1 MYNPHDTGNKEL
13 VDPVCQSEKIFE
25 SLSLNP
31 MKDLPTDVQV
41 SVFSEAV
48 FSDGKSTVLPLV
60 EKLQAIKDLL
70 EEEITKQD
78 KTSKDAS
85 EASKKKKHGENV
97 KIPKV
102 ESFNPKAF
110 WRNTLF
116 KDLEDLISKIFG
128 FRNVEIH
135 PYIERYN
142 SKDKIFESRIMN
154 CEIYHQDRYP
164 IEGLV
169 SDKGFY
175 DKSKSL
181 VMQVHVSLG
190 LIRALTAEEILAV
203 LLHEFGHSVDPA
215 LVDIKYI
222 ETNILSKYLT
232 DRKNAINRNEKK
244 FMEKHKMS
252 ATACLFLIYI
262 LIGFCGIIT
271 IGISRL
277 IELIVRKVG
286 GEKKFQEKKLNKIRK
301 LIESDKDIFNRQNS
315 SEAFA
320 DNFARMYGFGP
331 QLATALKKM
340 TSEQDGHIKSRYK
353 KERQRQECILY
364 ITQCLINDV
373 HKTDIHRIRNLINE
387 YKTDIADPNISSIT
401 KKQLEEDL
409 AELEKVLDEYLH
421 NFSEFQNRVN
431 QVINEELSKVELPE
445 SEKEDTKSP
454 EEKKEEAI
462 KEGFIF
468 FDESYDVFEE
478 KHPLQEKME
487 KKCPLDH
494 GDRSEIDKKFG
505 KSKACSWAKDK
516 DGYFCYTHRCR
527 SKSYPSINDI
537 PQKDVDFVRSTS

>member
-1 MYNPHDTGNKEL
+1 MTMYNPHNVNSK
-13 VDPVCQSEKIFE
+13 DPVNPTSQIERIFE
-25 SLSLNP
+25 SLSLDP
-31 MKDLPTDVQV
+31 MKDLPMNDQNKM
-41 SVFSEAV
+41 FAEAV
-48 FSDGKSTVLPLV
+48 FSDGRSTVLPLV
-60 EKLQAIKDLL
+60 EKLQTIKDLL

-78 KTSKDAS
+78 NTSKAAE
-85 EASKKKKHGENV
+85 EASKKKKQGEQV

-116 KDLEDLISKIFG
+116 KELEDLISKIFG

-142 SKDKIFESRIMN
+142 SKSKIFESRIMN

-164 IEGLV
+164 IDGLV

-181 VMQVHVSLG
+181 VMQVHMSLG
-190 LIRALTAEEILAV
+190 LIRALSAEEILAV

-232 DRKNAINRNEKK
+232 DRKNAINRSEKK
-244 FMEKHKMS
+244 FIDKHKVS
-252 ATACLFLIYI
+252 ATTCLL
-262 LIGFCGIIT
+262 LIGIIGM
-271 IGISRL
+271 GISKL
-277 IELIVRKVG
+277 IELIVRKIG
-286 GEKKFQEKKLNKIRK
+286 GEEKYQEKKLNKIRK
-301 LIESDKDIFNRQNS
+301 QIESDKDIFNRQNS

-340 TSEQDGHIKSRYK
+340 TAEQDGRIKSRYK
-353 KERQRQECILY
+353 KECQRQECILY
-364 ITQCLINDV
+364 ITKCLIDDV

-387 YKTDIADPNISSIT
+387 YKIDIADPNISATT

-409 AELEKVLDEYLH
+409 TELEKVLDEYLH

-431 QVINEELSKVELPE
+431 QVINEELSKVELPV
-445 SEKEDTKSP
+445 SDQPK
-454 EEKKEEAI
+454 EKKSANDKREEAI
-462 KEGFIF
+462 KEGFTF
-468 FDESYDVFEE
+468 FDETSEVFEE

-487 KKCPLDH
+487 KKCPLDK
-494 GDRSEIDKKFG
+494 GDKSKIDNKFG
-505 KSKACSWAKDK
+505 KSRACSWAKDK

-527 SKSYPSINDI
+527 SKSYASIDDI
-537 PQKDVDFVRSTS
+537 PQKDVDFVRSTC